1 MDILIWVLYG
11 LAAAIVIV
19 FAVINIVKIAKMP
32 TEERKERIIEF
43 LMGLVAMA
51 EEKWL
56 DTGKGKEKLAWV
68 EAEFSKRA
76 PWLIKIILLV
86 TKSADLHELI
96 EKALERLKASFG
108 K

>member
-11 LAAAIVIV
+11 LAAAILIV

-51 EEKWL
+51 EEK
-56 DTGKGKEKLAWV
+56 
-68 EAEFSKRA
+68 
-76 PWLIKIILLV
+76 
-86 TKSADLHELI
+86 
-96 EKALERLKASFG
+96 
-108 K
+108 